1 MKPYYEGAGITIYHA
16 DARDVL
22 PHLTADVLVT
32 DPPYGIAYESGR
44 PGTTEWQGKQIAN
57 DDDTSARDAVLAAW
71 GDRPALVFGSWKRP
85 RPAATRMVLIWD
97 KGPALGMGA
106 LDLPWKPSWEEIYV
120 LGRGF
125 TGRRDGG
132 VLSCPPV
139 QSLARNGRVHSNQ
152 KPLPLLL
159 ALLQKCPAGV
169 VLDPFMG
176 SGTTL
181 RAAKDLGRR
190 AIGVDVDERC
200 CELAALRLSQ
210 EVMRQV
216 VAPEPAALPRLETWP
231 TEPPYADEPGRS
243 APALVVDAAGRRWR
257 LADGSLA
264 VGAPRYE
271 EVEPA

>member
-1 MKPYYEGAGITIYHA
+1 MRPYYEHNGITLCHG
-16 DARDVL
+16 DAREVL
-22 PHLTADVLVT
+22 PSITADVLVT

-44 PGTTEWQGKQIAN
+44 PGTTEWQGVQIAN
-57 DDDTSARDAVLAAW
+57 DGDTSARDAVLAAW

-132 VLSCPPV
+132 VIYCPPV
-139 QSLARNGRVHSNQ
+139 QSLARNGRVHSNE
-152 KPLPLLL
+152 KPVALLMK
-159 ALLQKCPAGV
+159 LLQKCPPGV

-181 RAAKDLGRR
+181 RAAKNLGRP
-190 AIGVDVDERC
+190 AIGVEVDERF
-200 CELAALRLSQ
+200 CEVAATRMMQ
-210 EVMRQV
+210 EVEAFV
-216 VAPEPAALPRLETWP
+216 
-231 TEPPYADEPGRS
+231 
-243 APALVVDAAGRRWR
+243 
-257 LADGSLA
+257 
-264 VGAPRYE
+264 
-271 EVEPA
+271 